1 MILLDLERIS
11 EAMEDPKERL
21 VTSISTTELE
31 RRWSAAREMMRD
43 SKIDFLIMRND
54 EEFLGGYVKWFTD
67 LPARHSYPYT
77 VVFPVDDEMT
87 LISCGATPPGDPG
100 PPPWAVRGVKK
111 RLGAPYF
118 PTAHYTSTYDAELA
132 VQVLKEKKGATIG
145 LVGRSFIPINFY
157 EVLSKQLSGSTFI
170 DATEQMD
177 QIKVIKSQEEIELI
191 TGTALLQDAAME
203 HVKKSIRPGR
213 RDFEIYADALH
224 FTALNGSERQ
234 LILVSSGPHGTPVPF
249 QPRHFQNRA
258 MKKGDQVSVLI
269 EVNGPGGF
277 YAELGR
283 IFSIGKP
290 AQELQDAF
298 GVALEAQK
306 LALELLK
313 PGADPKEL
321 WNANNEFLE
330 KNGYFPE
337 RRLYAH
343 GQGYDLVER
352 PLIRYDEPMKI
363 QAGMNLTV
371 HPTAV
376 NERVWVGVTDNYL
389 VTESGVGECLH
400 RTPKEIIVV

>member
-1 MILLDLERIS
+1 
-11 EAMEDPKERL
+11 MEDPKERL
-21 VTSISTTELE
+21 VTSISTSELE
-31 RRWSAAREMMRD
+31 RRWSATREMMRGR
-43 SKIDFLIMRND
+43 KIDFLIMRND

-77 VVFPVDDEMT
+77 VIFPVDDEMT
-87 LISCGATPPGDPG
+87 LISCGAAPPGDPG
-100 PPPWAVRGVKK
+100 PPPWAVRGVKT

-118 PTAHYTSTYDAELA
+118 PSAHYTSSYDAELA
-132 VQVLKEKKGATIG
+132 IEVLKKNKGATIG

-157 EVLSKQLSGSTFI
+157 EVLSKQLSGATFI

-177 QIKVIKSQEEIELI
+177 QIKVIKSREEIELI
-191 TGTALLQDAAME
+191 KQTAQLQDAAME

-249 QPRHFQNRA
+249 QPRHFQNRV
-258 MKKGDQVSVLI
+258 MNKGDQVSVLI

-290 AQELQDAF
+290 PQQLQDAF

-306 LALELLK
+306 LSLELLK
-313 PGADPKEL
+313 PGADPKDL

-363 QAGMNLTV
+363 KAGMNLTV
-371 HPTAV
+371 HPTAT
-376 NERVWVGVTDNYL
+376 NQQAWAGATDNYL
-389 VTESGVGECLH
+389 VTENGVSPCLH
-400 RTPKEIIVV
+400 KTPKEIIVV